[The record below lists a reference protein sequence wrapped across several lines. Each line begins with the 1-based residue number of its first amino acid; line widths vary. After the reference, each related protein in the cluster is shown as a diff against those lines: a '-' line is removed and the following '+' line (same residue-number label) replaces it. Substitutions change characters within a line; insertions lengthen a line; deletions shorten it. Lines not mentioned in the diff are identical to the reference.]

1 MAQEVLVKG
10 MVGKVGYGRKKKKVC
25 KGERKVGRRRER
37 ATVDAWWPDGG
48 CVGFLSWS
56 WWRKS

>member
-1 MAQEVLVKG
+1 

-37 ATVDAWWPDGG
+37 AAVDAWWPDGG